1 VKSVDIII
9 KGACPLRATFF
20 GLTSEYTN
28 DVYRMIFQMKHH
40 GNWGLH
46 EIYALPVKLRDWY
59 FQQLVDYFKE
69 QNKAAAGQ

>member
-1 VKSVDIII
+1 
-9 KGACPLRATFF
+9 
-20 GLTSEYTN
+20 
-28 DVYRMIFQMKHH
+28 MIFQMKHH